1 MVIQWQ
7 EGMALPAGEVSIPRP
22 APTPVVA
29 SKESRASGAMSKKM
43 GSDRAVSK
51 YLYRSLRYGSL
62 GGYRQNM
69 WWSGMFLIGVDD
81 LGRSIETDYPV

>member
-1 MVIQWQ
+1 
-7 EGMALPAGEVSIPRP
+7 
-22 APTPVVA
+22 
-29 SKESRASGAMSKKM
+29 MSKKM

-62 GGYRQNM
+62 GGYRQTM

-81 LGRSIETDYPV
+81 LGRSIETDYPSISEYLIFISLEDVHDRS